1 MSRKFFG
8 TDGMRGVAGEFP
20 LDQRSV
26 TALGLAAGEVLGRLG
41 ATALIAADTRE
52 SGPWLASCLAD
63 GLAAAGVECHYAGI
77 LPTPAVAH
85 LTLAHRFT
93 IGAVI
98 SASHNPYRDNGIKF
112 FGPTGF
118 KLPDETESSIEEAL
132 LRILEQEVL
141 TGGEASALPVVE
153 GRYAEEYLL
162 WLLSKWRGPRI
173 EGWKIVL
180 DCANGAA
187 FRLAPALFHKLG
199 ADVIATACTPNGT
212 NINENCGSLHLGNLS
227 REVRAS
233 GARFG
238 LAFDGDA
245 DRCLAVGPNG
255 EVLDGDYVLY
265 HDALL
270 RKTEGR
276 LPGNWVVGTVMSN
289 LWVEH
294 ALGRNKLRFYRAPVG
309 DRYVLSCLQDRGAL
323 LGGEPSG
330 HVLFLD
336 EVTTGDGLYTGMVIA
351 AHARR
356 YGDASALSSGIVPF
370 PQRMVNLRVSRRCDL
385 AENAAVQEALGKE
398 VAGLGDDGRIV
409 LRFSGT
415 EPLLRLMAEAK
426 TDGQVN
432 SVLERLSVVLYRE
445 LGRAEVSR

>member
-8 TDGMRGVAGEFP
+8 TDGVRGVAGEFP
-20 LDQRSV
+20 LDRRAV
-26 TALGLAAGEVLGRLG
+26 TALGLAAGEVLGRRG

-52 SGPWLASCLAD
+52 SGPWLAACLAE

-93 IGAVI
+93 LGAVI

-118 KLPDETESSIEEAL
+118 KLPDETETSVEEAFL
-132 LRILEQEVL
+132 KILEQEVL
-141 TGGEASALPVVE
+141 AGGDAAGLPATE
-153 GRYAEEYLL
+153 SQFGEEYLL
-162 WLLSKWRGPRI
+162 WLLSKWRGPSLD
-173 EGWKIVL
+173 GWKIVL

-187 FRLAPALFHKLG
+187 FRLAPALFEKLG
-199 ADVIATACTPNGT
+199 ASVIKTACAPNGT
-212 NINENCGSLHLGNLS
+212 NINEKCGSLHLENLS
-227 REVRAS
+227 REVRAR
-233 GARFG
+233 GARLG

-245 DRCLAVGPNG
+245 DRCLAAGPGG

-270 RKTEGR
+270 RKTEDR
-276 LPGNWVVGTVMSN
+276 LSGNWVVGTVMSN
-289 LWVEH
+289 LWIEQ

-336 EVTTGDGLYTGMVIA
+336 EVTTGDGLYTGMVFA

-385 AENAAVQEALGKE
+385 AENGAIQAALAKETEALGH
-398 VAGLGDDGRIV
+398 DGRIV
-409 LRFSGT
+409 IRFSGT

-432 SVLERLSVVLYRE
+432 GVLERLSVVLYRE
-445 LGRAEVSR
+445 LGKAEVPA